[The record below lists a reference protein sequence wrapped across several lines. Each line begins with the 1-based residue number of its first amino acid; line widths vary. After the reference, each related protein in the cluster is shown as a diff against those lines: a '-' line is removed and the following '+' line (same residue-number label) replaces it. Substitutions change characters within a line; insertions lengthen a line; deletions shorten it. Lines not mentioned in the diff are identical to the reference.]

1 MSLTL
6 GRISGYDV
14 EDSDLFNHQNTRT
27 EEDTKNSTTCYNC
40 MAYAFG
46 AYE

>member
-6 GRISGYDV
+6 GRISEYDV

-27 EEDTKNSTTCYNC
+27 EEDITEII
-40 MAYAFG
+40 FL
-46 AYE
+46 